1 MKWLIFFSLLL
12 GLQANASGSVDPLG
26 VINEAWQYVSV
37 KGKTDRWIIL
47 SSKKTKSEYF
57 QCENLDDVVSCVVPV
72 WTKIATRGRI
82 YAPVDPI
89 DSPHPEIEGSVFE
102 ELHDSKKVELAQ
114 AVFKQYNL
122 SYFFMY
128 HKLENEHGKI
138 VGTSCDLIVMLP
150 LNYTQFESLT
160 KSYLNQVFGV
170 TEDVGYELEKSD
182 RAE

>member
-26 VINEAWQYVSV
+26 VINEAWQYVSA

-72 WTKIATRGRI
+72 WTKIATRGRV
-82 YAPVDPI
+82 YAPVDPM

-122 SYFFMY
+122 SHFFMY
-128 HKLENEHGKI
+128 HKLENENGKM

-150 LNYTQFESLT
+150 LNYSEFESLA
-160 KSYLNQVFGV
+160 KSYLNQVFGAM
-170 TEDVGYELEKSD
+170 ESSGYELEQS
-182 RAE
+182 E